1 LCFTHESMGGVGIDC
16 THTNMGAGNEFLFLE
31 N

>member
-1 LCFTHESMGGVGIDC
+1 MGGVGIDC